1 MERIDCQETLTDC
14 QFGPDNCT
22 AMIKTATAMRYV
34 TPLREGSSLP
44 AIVKA
49 DDGQLYVLK
58 FSGAGQGPKALIAE
72 LVAGEIGRALGL
84 RVPRMVFVE
93 LDPAFG
99 RTEPDPEI
107 RELLE
112 NSAGLNLGLEYLA
125 NAFAFNPLLEPPPDP
140 DLASAVVWLDAYV
153 TNVDRTP
160 RNVNLL
166 IWQREL
172 WLIDHG
178 ACLYF
183 HYNWNS
189 YQDHARSPFPQI
201 RDHALLPFASALDQA
216 DVESR
221 ARLAPDLIERVI
233 DQIPDPWLGNEPQF
247 ASHSDHRQA
256 YIYFL
261 QHRLEAS
268 GAFVNEAKHARAQ
281 LL

>member
-1 MERIDCQETLTDC
+1 MTQTV
-14 QFGPDNCT
+14 T
-22 AMIKTATAMRYV
+22 AIRYV

-44 AIVKA
+44 AVVEA

-72 LVAGEIGRALGL
+72 LIAGEIGQALGL
-84 RVPRMVFVE
+84 RVPRMVLVE

-112 NSAGLNLGLEYLA
+112 KSTGLNLGFAYLA

-140 DLASAVVWLDAYV
+140 ELASAIVWFDAYL

-183 HYNWNS
+183 HYNWKS
-189 YQDHARSPFPQI
+189 YREHSRSAFPQI
-201 RDHALLPFASALDQA
+201 CEHTLLPFASSLDEADAL
-216 DVESR
+216 SR
-221 ARLAPDLIERVI
+221 ARLSPDIIERVVRH
-233 DQIPDPWLGNEPQF
+233 IPDAWLADEAQF
-247 ASHSDHRQA
+247 ASHPDHRRA
-256 YIYFL
+256 YRSFL
-261 QHRLEAS
+261 QNRLEAS
-268 GAFVNEAKHARAQ
+268 EVFVDEAKHARAQ
-281 LL
+281 LF